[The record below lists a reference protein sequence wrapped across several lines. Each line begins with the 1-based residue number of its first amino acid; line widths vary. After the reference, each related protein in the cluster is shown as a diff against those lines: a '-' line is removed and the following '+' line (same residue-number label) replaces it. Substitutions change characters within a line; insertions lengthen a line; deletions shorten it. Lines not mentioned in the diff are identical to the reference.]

1 MFIVILSFLSAN
13 CLLDSSSHTNVK
25 LCKWEVVPKPKWWET
40 LSVNLKL
47 VVQPFCHAL
56 FAFAA
61 KIIANLRME
70 HDLTLV
76 Q

>member
-1 MFIVILSFLSAN
+1 M
-13 CLLDSSSHTNVK
+13 NVE
-25 LCKWEVVPKPKWWET
+25 LCKGEVVSNPRWWET

-47 VVQPFCHAL
+47 VVQPFCHASI
-56 FAFAA
+56 AFAA